1 MRIAG
6 DFGNM
11 HSFDSPFCIPWFTKS
26 ATIHIAYVGFLWI
39 MRVLLWRELKM
50 MPLIYFL
57 TLCNMHAL
65 LFQRHT
71 DDEKMM
77 YQAFFVGNS
86 HIIKFEA
93 FWSPFSEITASQLS
107 VWIVWCWLADISE
120 DKMLGSFF
128 FISTSSQ
135 QQCYVFARFKRR

>member
-107 VWIVWCWLADISE
+107 VTVPWRLISWSRRVQKKGPYILKAL
-120 DKMLGSFF
+120 DMGISKM
-128 FISTSSQ
+128 IWN
-135 QQCYVFARFKRR
+135 